1 MASNIINSIDIEYDN
16 PSITIENKVHIV
28 LFAVFAEA
36 SNNEILNIGS
46 EGNFKKIIDEI
57 KSTIDSA
64 TKIIPIIALLSETN
78 VEITKRFQIDF
89 QSRIDI
95 YINDPQIENIEISV
109 FQPYN
114 AICSLPSILLNYLF
128 WGNKIS
134 KDISNLLVELF
145 DEPLKLSNPK
155 IKLNKISPLSLVSID
170 IQAGI
175 ENVQVEN
182 IPNDEDARIAAIL
195 CEYAYYYLNKKEF
208 DDYEPNN
215 NFWKDRIKRYGSI
228 HNRYYSSKN
237 EIKELYK
244 YLRSKTYEQPE
255 VEDKSNVQKG
265 ITDKILKTT
274 IPVYGIG
281 SAVGEWVSNVA
292 KSPKSKNKPEKEENI
307 SLSELSNITMADKD
321 IDESAKQLLKALSE
335 WEILEGNDILTVF
348 DSSKLNN
355 EDLKFATNKLT
366 SNDYKT
372 GFSSVFYVNTKK
384 KKCMFCTK
392 GSDFGGDMLLN
403 HDWLGT
409 NLLQGIIGM
418 SGQYTQSVRTAKF
431 LDEKIKDE
439 YSLIFIGHSLG
450 GGLASNNAIIT
461 SKRHAITFNAAGLNW
476 FRVPATLLFNN
487 REAILD
493 PIGRKKR
500 IHPFIIKGEIL
511 NKCLRVLGEAAYGA
525 GIIGSMWG
533 ENIIPPE
540 ICKLGCGERH
550 GMINFMTS
558 VNQLN
563 KIKITEQKKQ
573 DFKKLYFDVSFKLFN
588 LSFGKE

>member
-28 LFAVFAEA
+28 LFAVFVEA

-134 KDISNLLVELF
+134 RDISNILVELF

-244 YLRSKTYEQPE
+244 YLRSKSYEQTE
-255 VEDKSNVQKG
+255 VADKSNFEKG
-265 ITDKILKTT
+265 ITDKILKTA

-281 SAVGEWVSNVA
+281 SAVGEWVS
-292 KSPKSKNKPEKEENI
+292 KSPKSKNKPPKEENI
-307 SLSELSNITMADKD
+307 SLSELSNIDMADKD
-321 IDESAKQLLKALSE
+321 IDESAKHLLKALSE
-335 WEILEGNDILTVF
+335 WEILEGNNILTVF

-355 EDLKFATNKLT
+355 EDLNFAANKLT

-372 GFSSVFYVNTKK
+372 GFSSVFYINTNK

-540 ICKLGCGERH
+540 KRKLGCGERH